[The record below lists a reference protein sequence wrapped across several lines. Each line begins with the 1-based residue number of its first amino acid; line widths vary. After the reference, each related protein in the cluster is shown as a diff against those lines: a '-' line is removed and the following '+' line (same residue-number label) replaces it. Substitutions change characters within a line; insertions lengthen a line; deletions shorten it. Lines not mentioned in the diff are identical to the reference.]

1 MTNDQ
6 IPKEETEMKDL
17 QRTIYLAVK
26 DPDFRARL
34 QDDPKAA
41 LNLRGLRPS
50 ADEIAAIC
58 QLRRFI
64 SVQPKELTALLLPRW
79 PIW

>member
-26 DPDFRARL
+26 DPHFRAEL

-41 LNLRGLRPS
+41 LNLRGLRLS
-50 ADEIAAIC
+50 ADEIEAIS

-64 SVQPKELTALLLPRW
+64 SLQPKELTALLIPRW